1 MAIIKKIKQE
11 SLLDK
16 KIRKIKEDIEL
27 FNLSNIDYEVI
38 IKKNPLH
45 WEKFAK
51 KSRFLSFHLV
61 SLVDDVGYKTE
72 FTLTV
77 QNKTSKDH
85 NNAITSCVVMRKNNK
100 KNEVLYPS
108 LKTWEQHIK
117 IISRYLL
124 ISPNSVLLTILS
136 I

>member
-16 KIRKIKEDIEL
+16 KRREIKEAIDL
-27 FNLSNIDYEVI
+27 FNLDIVDYEVI
-38 IKKNPLH
+38 IKKTPLH

-51 KSRFLSFHLV
+51 KSKFISFNLV
-61 SLVDDVGYKTE
+61 SLVDDIGYKSE

-77 QNKTSKDH
+77 QNNTSKDH
-85 NNAITSCVVMRKNNK
+85 NDAITSCLVMSKNNK
-100 KNEVLYPS
+100 KNEVVYPS

-117 IISRYLL
+117 TISRYLL

>member
-16 KIRKIKEDIEL
+16 KIREIKEAIDL
-27 FNLSNIDYEVI
+27 FNLDIVDYEVI
-38 IKKNPLH
+38 IKKTPLH

-51 KSRFLSFHLV
+51 KSRFISFNLV
-61 SLVDDVGYKTE
+61 SLVDDIGYKTE

-85 NNAITSCVVMRKNNK
+85 NDAITSCLVMSKNNK

-108 LKTWEQHIK
+108 LKTWEQYIK
-117 IISRYLL
+117 TISRYLL